1 MTKTISSR
9 ERLTQPLQ
17 SSSDLISAQQQSD
30 EVNNHTGKVSTQSTA
45 QSPLSGL
52 KIVHTTSGRVRIR
65 ATDGSHNS
73 ILENIS
79 QQLRQ
84 VEGVKRVD
92 TNQQTGTLV
101 VLFDEKKLCLSQMLA
116 ILQEFGIQQQ
126 ISSQLAQNS
135 DPFAAWKSIDFWKE
149 QGISLIPLF
158 TGLGVTSALGISGLA
173 TIPVYMVTADTTRRV
188 INYIQPQKSASKS
201 RKKTHSVSATKH
213 QVNSGASLAKVEQVA
228 AVKQEILTTSTA
240 DKAND
245 RTMQATANIAYRVVH
260 AIPGRIRLSVP
271 KLAQDR
277 AYARRLES
285 LLKTD
290 PQVTSVRVN
299 CDAASVMVAY
309 ESSHTIP
316 VSHWVGLM
324 QLAQQSVPQQ
334 IHIETSQQP
343 QRQPACQQS
352 EAKELQTVTAVTPEA
367 VGLWGTF
374 KAPALSYALSF
385 MANFPIHAGPD

>member
-1 MTKTISSR
+1 MTRTISSR
-9 ERLTQPLQ
+9 ERLSQPPQ
-17 SSSDLISAQQQSD
+17 FSSDLISAQQQSD

-45 QSPLSGL
+45 QSALSGL
-52 KIVHTTSGRVRIR
+52 KIVHATGGRVRIR

-73 ILENIS
+73 IIENIS

-84 VEGVKRVD
+84 LEGVKKVD
-92 TNQQTGTLV
+92 SNQQAGSLV
-101 VLFDEKKLCLSQMLA
+101 ILFDENRLSLPQMLA

-149 QGISLIPLF
+149 QGISFIPLF
-158 TGLGVTSALGISGLA
+158 TGLGVTSALGISGLFA
-173 TIPVYMVTADTTRRV
+173 IPVYMVTADTTRRV
-188 INYIQPQKSASKS
+188 IDYIQPQKSASKS
-201 RKKTHSVSATKH
+201 SKKTHSVSATKH
-213 QVNSGASLAKVEQVA
+213 QVTSGASLAKVEQA
-228 AVKQEILTTSTA
+228 TAVKQEILTTNTA

-245 RTMQATANIAYRVVH
+245 EAMEATANIAYSVVH

-290 PQVTSVRVN
+290 PQVTNVRVN

-309 ESSHTIP
+309 ESSHIP
-316 VSHWVGLM
+316 VSHWIGLM
-324 QLAQQSVPQQ
+324 QLAQQTVPQQ
-334 IHIETSQQP
+334 IPIKTSEQP
-343 QRQPACQQS
+343 QRQPVSQLS
-352 EAKELQTVTAVTPEA
+352 EPKELQIITAATPEA